1 MILYGRNNGLSS
13 NLSFTFDFGK
23 NFSNFDCH
31 SIALNEN
38 ENYLLLV
45 SNHELGFINFETFI
59 PSITNTIG
67 DENSIIIP
75 CSSDIESVPLFDIC
89 NVNRPIVQW
98 NYQDTNQYALAVDRL
113 VRFYNVDQGRIQ
125 ETNSII
131 DTQHQVGKKGSALAG
146 SRTRVGCLEG
156 NHANRYTTNAS
167 TEQVVFL
174 LYYLTLRR
182 T

>member
-1 MILYGRNNGLSS
+1 MMLYERNNGLSS

-23 NFSNFDCH
+23 KFSNFDCH

-38 ENYLLLV
+38 ENYLLLIG
-45 SNHELGFINFETFI
+45 NHQIQFINFEKFVT
-59 PSITNTIG
+59 SISNTIA
-67 DENSIIIP
+67 DDNSIIIP
-75 CSSDIESVPLFDIC
+75 CSSDVESVPLFDIC

-98 NYQDTNQYALAVDRL
+98 NCQDPNQYSLAVDRL

-125 ETNSII
+125 EINSII
-131 DTQHQVGKKGSALAG
+131 DTQHQVGKKKRSALAG

-167 TEQVVFL
+167 RE
-174 LYYLTLRR
+174 
-182 T
+182 